1 MIETRHLKNV
11 VIFIQAIL
19 SFVLSR
25 KIIIIHIS
33 LNTSS
38 YLDALISLFF
48 IRCFVSRRWFNPV
61 LIPWSTSHI
70 NLFLKLSIRERCMHC
85 YLLQVFFSNDH
96 VFWWYR
102 GTYQSNGCS
111 FDQGCV
117 LKKSKFD
124 SLRLPKK
131 SDSLNFLQ
139 VCNKWF

>member
-48 IRCFVSRRWFNPV
+48 IHCFVSRRWFNPV

-85 YLLQVFFSNDH
+85 YLLQVFFQTTMFFDDTEELISQTVVVLIRV
-96 VFWWYR
+96 VFW
-102 GTYQSNGCS
+102 
-111 FDQGCV
+111 
-117 LKKSKFD
+117 KSQNLIPWD
-124 SLRLPKK
+124 CLRNLIH
-131 SDSLNFLQ
+131 
-139 VCNKWF
+139 